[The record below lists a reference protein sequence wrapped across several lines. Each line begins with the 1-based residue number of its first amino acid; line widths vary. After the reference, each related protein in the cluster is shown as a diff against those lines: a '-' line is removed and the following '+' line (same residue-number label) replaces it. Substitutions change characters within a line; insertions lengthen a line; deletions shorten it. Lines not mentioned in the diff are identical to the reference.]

1 MPAININEEDFDQSI
16 LNGTGKAIADFHASW
31 CGPCKMLD
39 PIIEDLAEELG
50 DSAFVGKV
58 DVDECGD
65 IATDYNVSAV
75 PTIIFFNNGEEAAR
89 LVGYQTKEELLQT
102 LKTI

>member
-1 MPAININEEDFDQSI
+1 MPAVNMNEEDFDSNI

-39 PIIEDLAEELG
+39 PIIEDLADELG
-50 DSAFVGKV
+50 SQAFVGKV
-58 DVDECGD
+58 DIDECSD
-65 IATDYNVSAV
+65 IAINYNVSAV

-89 LVGYQTKEELLQT
+89 LIGYQTRENLLET
-102 LKTI
+102 LSTI